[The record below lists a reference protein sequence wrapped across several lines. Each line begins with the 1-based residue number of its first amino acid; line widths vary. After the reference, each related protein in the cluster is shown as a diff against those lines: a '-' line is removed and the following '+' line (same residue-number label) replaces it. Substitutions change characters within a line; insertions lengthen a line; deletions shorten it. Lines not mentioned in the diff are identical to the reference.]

1 MCCLS
6 LYEYNLL
13 DSTFPSLV
21 PECQQSRQK
30 GIKVNVCFST
40 LGKHLTEKTIYIL
53 IAFFHYINSSSAFH
67 PGGGMNVC
75 KLLASIRIKET
86 LELSRGSRGHNPPS
100 YQHWNCFSVWSPFKT
115 CGTQFVQN
123 LTSPDQVSYAEQEV
137 AALEFS
143 LDPRSCLL
151 EQLTA

>member
-86 LELSRGSRGHNPPS
+86 LEAIIHSPISTGIASQFGLPSRLVVLNLSR
-100 YQHWNCFSVWSPFKT
+100 T
-115 CGTQFVQN
+115 
-123 LTSPDQVSYAEQEV
+123 
-137 AALEFS
+137 
-143 LDPRSCLL
+143 
-151 EQLTA
+151 